1 VLEEG
6 EDSSAL
12 GQVLA
17 ATQAATAP
25 AASSVSQAL
34 LAPSSPQ
41 SQVTRQAQ
49 PADQSAHRIK
59 ASPLARRIA
68 AQRGVDLRSIL
79 GTGPGGRIVRKDVEN
94 ASGQRASSHD
104 TSIRLAPSGSGL
116 LPSAPLPP
124 RAGLYPASHFY
135 LTIDV
140 EIDRVLQL
148 RKELLKMIDPQ
159 KVSLNDFVIR
169 ALALALSRVPE
180 ANAMWEE
187 QTIRQFQSVDVS
199 VAVAIEGGLV
209 TPIIRDA
216 QAKSVMTIAQEMK
229 GLAERARAGKLKP
242 EEFQGGT
249 VTLSNLGMFGV
260 RQFEAIINPPQACI
274 LSVGASEERAVV
286 RANRHID
293 VATVMTCTLSA
304 DHRVVDGAVGARLMA
319 ELKTLIQEPLR
330 LLL

>member
-1 VLEEG
+1 VT
-6 EDSSAL
+6 
-12 GQVLA
+12 A
-17 ATQAATAP
+17 APGHTTP
-25 AASSVSQAL
+25 LASSSI
-34 LAPSSPQ
+34 P
-41 SQVTRQAQ
+41 AQ
-49 PADQSAHRIK
+49 KTSTSTGRIK

-68 AQRGVDLRSIL
+68 GQRGIDLRGL
-79 GTGPGGRIVRKDVEN
+79 AGTGPGGRIVRKDVEQ
-94 ASGQRASSHD
+94 APGGHGRQAQSWSGL
-104 TSIRLAPSGSGL
+104 TGSGL
-116 LPSAPLPP
+116 LLQAPLPA
-124 RAGLYPASHFY
+124 RAPGVLYPASQSVPVSTLRKVIAQRLTESKQTIPHFY
-135 LTIDV
+135 LTIDI

-148 RKELLKMIDPQ
+148 RKELLKIIEPQ

-169 ALALALSRVPE
+169 ALAVALSRVPE

-199 VAVAIEGGLV
+199 VAVAIDGGLV

-216 QAKSVMTIAQEMK
+216 QAKSVMAISQEMK
-229 GLAERARAGKLKP
+229 ELAERARAGKLKP

-319 ELKTLIQEPLR
+319 ELKTLFLEPLR
-330 LLL
+330 LLM